1 MEKTSQSEIEV
12 ESSYE
17 GLRLNFPIKKK
28 DFHDL
33 VNYLKKDTVRRRNKK
48 ALFCQQLIYDFNIV
62 IWKTKETSCKI
73 CNPIVRRDNKGLKE
87 SQKYKHDYYFHQSY
101 GDW

>member
-1 MEKTSQSEIEV
+1 MSSRNLINDNHFFFNTKKKVIDKTSQSEIEV

-33 VNYLKKDTVRRRNKK
+33 VNYLKKDTVRRKKK
-48 ALFCQQLIYDFNIV
+48 A
-62 IWKTKETSCKI
+62 
-73 CNPIVRRDNKGLKE
+73 
-87 SQKYKHDYYFHQSY
+87 
-101 GDW
+101 

>member
-48 ALFCQQLIYDFNIV
+48 
-62 IWKTKETSCKI
+62 
-73 CNPIVRRDNKGLKE
+73 P
-87 SQKYKHDYYFHQSY
+87 YFFSS
-101 GDW
+101 